1 MEAGRA
7 RSKSPQRSLTP
18 RQRARWRTLA
28 TRLERPLLQAI
39 VAAPHE
45 REGLVKRWALAQDA
59 SVAEDSKLLDAVA
72 DFLLGLRSALL
83 QDLVGRYF
91 RLMDRDTS
99 RNSDIQKAA
108 RAFSDEFVMLLQEGD
123 DDDSTL

>member
-1 MEAGRA
+1 MEARRV
-7 RSKSPQRSLTP
+7 RSESPKHSLTP

-39 VAAPHE
+39 VAAPYE

-59 SVAEDSKLLDAVA
+59 SVAEDSKLLNAVA
-72 DFLLGLRSALL
+72 DFLLGLRSVLL

-91 RLMDRDTS
+91 HLMDRDTI

>member
-1 MEAGRA
+1 MEARRV
-7 RSKSPQRSLTP
+7 RSESPKHSLTP

-39 VAAPHE
+39 VAAPYE

-59 SVAEDSKLLDAVA
+59 SVAEDSKLLNAVA
-72 DFLLGLRSALL
+72 DFLLGLRSVLL

-91 RLMDRDTS
+91 LLMDRDTI